1 LLKASDLL
9 SHPSFKDLNQ
19 MAANSFKVFV
29 RSFSLVAVCGF
40 VGCGGDADNS
50 TTKAPEQSE
59 ASKKF
64 NDSYVSGA
72 GKEAMQSKTKG
83 GTKAAAK
90 PEVKDEAKPA
100 ADAPK

>member
-1 LLKASDLL
+1 MASNT
-9 SHPSFKDLNQ
+9 FQ
-19 MAANSFKVFV
+19 GFV

-40 VGCGGDADNS
+40 VGCGGDVDKT

-64 NDSYVSGA
+64 NDSYIGGA
-72 GKEAMQSKTKG
+72 GKEAMQTKTKG

-90 PEVKDEAKPA
+90 PEAKAEAKPEVKDAAKPA